1 MSIKPRN
8 RRPLRKKLLA
18 YVFLLILFILLGF
31 CINLFFISKNSQFI
45 SPLGKNNLDS
55 INLEKILREKDIL
68 FSTVTISG
76 SSYAINIPNNGQV
89 KFSQEKD
96 IAKQVSSLQRILKEL
111 TIEGKPFKSIDFRFN
126 EPIIIFE

>member
-18 YVFLLILFILLGF
+18 YVFLLILFIVLGF

-55 INLEKILREKDIL
+55 INLEKILREKGIL
-68 FSTVTISG
+68 FSTVIISG
-76 SSYAINIPNNGQV
+76 SSYTINIPNNGQV